1 MNKPQGARLRHLA
14 YNLCRGHNYGREI
27 ADMARL
33 MIRLAD
39 KPLIQELRRLS
50 EGSDELARQKSK
62 RMLDV
67 ILHHREDLRDNA
79 EV

>member
-1 MNKPQGARLRHLA
+1 
-14 YNLCRGHNYGREI
+14 
-27 ADMARL
+27 MARL